1 MRKSQIFITPYPLF
15 MKIKVQISVGELFD
29 KISILEIK
37 KNMITD
43 PTKISNILKE
53 LITLEKVCKKKD
65 LLYKKDPNYNKLFK
79 VNSLLWDIEEGKRR
93 HEKIKLFN
101 KEFIELARQ
110 VYIQND
116 KRAKIKK
123 AINKKYNSEIIE
135 EKSY

>member
-37 KNMITD
+37 KNMITE

-79 VNSLLWDIEEGKRR
+79 VNRLSDKNKIDTIYVFCGSTFSDEDLNDIY
-93 HEKIKLFN
+93 L
-101 KEFIELARQ
+101 
-110 VYIQND
+110 
-116 KRAKIKK
+116 
-123 AINKKYNSEIIE
+123 
-135 EKSY
+135 

>member
-1 MRKSQIFITPYPLF
+1 

-37 KNMITD
+37 KNLITD

-53 LITLEKVCKKKD
+53 LITLEKVSEKKN
-65 LLYKKDPNYNKLFK
+65 LSYKKDANYKKLFK
-79 VNSLLWDIEEGKRR
+79 VNRELWDIEEGKRA
-93 HEKIKLFN
+93 HEKKKLFN

-116 KRAKIKK
+116 NRAKIKK